1 MVNTRYPGYGPAAI
15 LFVCLLLVLAGC
27 APKEKPVTAVAPA
40 PRHEVV
46 PAPSAALLRVQEVT
60 DRALL
65 GEDVDDALSE
75 LARIASQERGPVAE
89 EAAFRRV
96 QLLLR
101 FKYPD
106 AIREAGALITKLPD
120 HALVPYTYLWL
131 ARWWEDQDD
140 AVRTL
145 AFTARALQHERLNRE
160 VAAEV
165 LLLGLKAVRHAP
177 DLDAVR
183 WLLTAARAL
192 PTEHERLLQE
202 AAARA
207 SIDIIARLRAAG
219 WLRADTGDFYV
230 YAAKQRLLRGRSRE
244 FQTILG
250 FLRADAPGS
259 EALATVLRWSGRA
272 ARPAVLGV
280 MLPLSGQYAH
290 FGEESL
296 RGVRLALSLLGDGR
310 QITLRV
316 EDTGGESSRCEAAYQ
331 QLVADGAEMVLGPLL
346 ASCTRVLAPHV
357 LGDTPVMSMTA
368 RMQVA
373 TRSPYLFVHS
383 LSLPAQARFMAQDA
397 WQRGDRRM
405 VLVSADDD
413 LSHREA
419 EAFARYFQ
427 AEGGEITES
436 LVLPSDR
443 IDYRNLFRALRART
457 DDEELLA
464 RLDEGA
470 IYLAE
475 PGVDIR
481 MPTGF
486 DGMYLALPGRQV
498 ALVAGQLAYAD
509 ITVDL
514 FGSSHWHDGHLL
526 DDKGRY
532 LERAHFSDVRFPA
545 GDMADVRQLLFAYRE
560 VWGEEKPGKL
570 TGLAYDSARIAIMLT
585 SRMGLTGN
593 ALRRE
598 LMDPSGFP
606 GLTGQVSF
614 DASGVGQKRFDVF
627 TVRQGRLQPAG

>member
-1 MVNTRYPGYGPAAI
+1 MVNTRYPGYGPVAI
-15 LFVCLLLVLAGC
+15 LFVCLVSALAGC
-27 APKEKPVTAVAPA
+27 VPREKPVVVVAP
-40 PRHEVV
+40 HEVV

-60 DRALL
+60 DRALR
-65 GEDVDDALSE
+65 GEGVDDALAE
-75 LARIASQERGPVAE
+75 LARIAAREYGPVAE

-131 ARWWEDQDD
+131 ARWWEGQDD

-145 AFTARALQHERLNRE
+145 AFTARALQHDRLNRE
-160 VAAEV
+160 VAAEA
-165 LLLGLKAVRHAP
+165 LLLGLEAVRHAP
-177 DLDAVR
+177 DPDAVR
-183 WLLTAARAL
+183 WLLTAAHAL
-192 PTEHERLLQE
+192 PEEHERLLQE

-207 SIDIIARLRAAG
+207 SIDIIRSLRAAG
-219 WLRADTGDFYV
+219 WLRTDANDFYV
-230 YAAKQRLLRGRSRE
+230 YAAKQRLLRGRNAELR
-244 FQTILG
+244 TILG

-259 EALATVLRWSGRA
+259 EALATVLRWSGHEV
-272 ARPAVLGV
+272 RPAVLGV

-296 RGVRLALSLLGDGR
+296 RGVRLALSLLGDDR

-316 EDTGGESSRCEAAYQ
+316 EDTGGDPSRCEAAYQ
-331 QLVADGAEMVLGPLL
+331 RLIADGADMVLGPLL
-346 ASCTRVLAPHV
+346 ASCTSALLPH
-357 LGDTPVMSMTA
+357 LLSHIPVMSMTA
-368 RMQVA
+368 RTQVA
-373 TRSPYLFVHS
+373 KRSPYLFVHS
-383 LSLPAQARFMAQDA
+383 LSLSVQARFMAKDA

-413 LSHREA
+413 LSRREA
-419 EAFARYFQ
+419 AAFARHFQ
-427 AEGGEITES
+427 AAGGEITGS

-443 IDYRNLFRALRART
+443 IDYRNLFRSLRART

-464 RLDEGA
+464 RIDEETM
-470 IYLAE
+470 YLAE
-475 PGVDIR
+475 PDVDIR

-514 FGSSHWHDGHLL
+514 FGSSHWRDGHLL

-532 LERAHFSDVRFPA
+532 LERARFSDVRFPA
-545 GDMADVRQLLFAYRE
+545 GDMADIRQLLLAYRE
-560 VWGEEKPGKL
+560 VWGEEEPGKL
-570 TGLAYDSARIAIMLT
+570 TGLAYDSTRIAIMLT

-593 ALRRE
+593 ALKRE

-606 GLTGQVSF
+606 GLTGQVFF
-614 DASGVGQKRFDVF
+614 DAFGMGQKRFDVF
-627 TVRQGRLQPAG
+627 TVRQGRIQPAG